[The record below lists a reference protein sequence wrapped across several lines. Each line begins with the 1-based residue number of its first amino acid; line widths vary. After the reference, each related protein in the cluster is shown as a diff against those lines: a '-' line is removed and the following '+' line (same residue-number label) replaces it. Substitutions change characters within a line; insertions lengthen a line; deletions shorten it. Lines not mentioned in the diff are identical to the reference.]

1 MTRVSLYTQL
11 ALRALNRHRLRS
23 TLTMLGVIIG
33 VAAVIAMVALGNGA
47 RASVERA
54 VKSAGTNIILVSA
67 GNFTRGGESVKIASG
82 LGSATTLS
90 SDDAEAIRAVPQVQA
105 VARGVRTRVWVEAP
119 HRKVFTQVRGT
130 DQTLA
135 GIHGWSWMRGK
146 GFDQR
151 AVAASSRVAVLGR
164 SAAGQLFGEGIDPVG
179 QPVRINNES
188 FTVTGVMSVAD
199 EEQGEAVFV
208 PVTTLQQQLAMPYL
222 QTITVA
228 SEQAGDAT
236 RVADAVRA
244 LLRQRHRIGE
254 ADDRARLQGLGGNQ
268 MPGGGGLGAP
278 DDFTVKTLAG
288 AAVTKG
294 LYTSVAAFALAN
306 LPKLDQV
313 TMEEMTST
321 LNRAGGTMTALLA
334 TIAAI
339 SLVVGGIGIMNI
351 MLIAV
356 TERTREIGVRLAVG
370 ARRRDV
376 RMQFLVE
383 ALVLSLFG
391 GVLGILAG
399 VGASRVLTGVL
410 GWPTTVSAGAVALA
424 FGIAA
429 AVGIVFGFYPAQRAS
444 GLDPID
450 ALRHE

>member
-1 MTRVSLYTQL
+1 MTRISLYTHL

-54 VKSAGTNIILVSA
+54 VKSAGTNIVLVSA
-67 GNFTRGGESVKIASG
+67 GNFTRGGESVKIATG
-82 LGSATTLS
+82 LGSAITLS
-90 SDDAEAIRAVPQVQA
+90 AEDAEAIGGVAEVLH
-105 VARGVRTRVWVEAP
+105 VARGVRTRVWVDAP
-119 HRKVFTQVRGT
+119 HRKVFALVRGT
-130 DQTLA
+130 DA
-135 GIHGWSWMRGK
+135 AIADIHGWSWARGK
-146 GFDQR
+146 GFDR
-151 AVAASSRVAVLGR
+151 GAVTAAARVAVLGR
-164 SAAGQLFGEGIDPVG
+164 TAAEQLFGEGIDPVG
-179 QPVRINNES
+179 QTVRIHGEA

-199 EEQGEAVFV
+199 AEQGETVFV
-208 PVTTLQQQLAMPYL
+208 PVTTLQQQLGIGYL

-228 SEQAGDAT
+228 TDEAGDAT
-236 RVADAVRA
+236 RVGDDIRA

-254 ADDRARLQGLGGNQ
+254 ADDRARRQGLGGNQ
-268 MPGGGGLGAP
+268 LPGSGLGAP
-278 DDFTVKTLAG
+278 DDFTVKTQAG

-321 LNRAGGTMTALLA
+321 LNRAGGTMTALLG

-383 ALVLSLFG
+383 ALVLSLAG
-391 GVLGILAG
+391 GLVGIAAG
-399 VGASRVLTGVL
+399 IGASRALTGVL
-410 GWPTTVSAGAVALA
+410 GWPTSVSAGAIGLA

-444 GLDPID
+444 GLDPIE